1 MLEFREGWCW
11 ILRKVCTTIEY
22 YRLSMTSRIMKA
34 IPLMY
39 ASRKFASFLELSL
52 HNACH
57 AYTDTY
63 SWPSR
68 APNSFMFSFR
78 EDSGTYRNVL
88 HSFSYTSFTHMYI
101 VASRYGTCSF
111 STSIV
116 NIRQNHVL
124 CVSRKDILIQ
134 EYRTNCLFL
143 LLIYLFT
150 G

>member
-1 MLEFREGWCW
+1 M
-11 ILRKVCTTIEY
+11 RKVCTTIES

-34 IPLMY
+34 IPFMY
-39 ASRKFASFLELSL
+39 ASRKFASFLKLSL
-52 HNACH
+52 HNAYH

-63 SWPSR
+63 SWPLR

-78 EDSGTYRNVL
+78 EDSGAYRNML

-101 VASRYGTCSF
+101 VASRYGTYSF
-111 STSIV
+111 STSIL
-116 NIRQNHVL
+116 NIRRNRVL

-134 EYRTNCLFL
+134 EYRSNWLFVL
-143 LLIYLFT
+143 FIYLFT